1 LEAAPEKL
9 RKAVEEE
16 EAKRAE
22 AAALFDIDEFITAAD
37 TIREVYVPAMHR
49 RVKYKPLTI
58 AENAEAQRIEDPQKR
73 AEKLLFFYLHKADE
87 KISEEKIKKMLNA
100 AGTTILTAILAD
112 QAFLFSEE
120 KKT

>member
-87 KISEEKIKKMLNA
+87 KVSEEKVKKMLNA